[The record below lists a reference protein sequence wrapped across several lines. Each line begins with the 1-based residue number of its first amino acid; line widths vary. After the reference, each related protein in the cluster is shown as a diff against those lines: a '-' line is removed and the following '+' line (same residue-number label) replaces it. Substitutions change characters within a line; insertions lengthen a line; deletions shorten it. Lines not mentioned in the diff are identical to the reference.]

1 MAMRNIT
8 NLAGVLV
15 AGVLFSTACTKVE
28 PGEIGIQVETVG
40 VGEGQPGYHLA
51 SGIVWYLPGFS
62 RVFVY
67 PTSPKTVQL
76 NGPSAVPFHSKEGTS
91 YVAELLVSFSLQ
103 AERIPAFYEKFR
115 SDDLQDFAEGFLRT
129 AITASLQEVGGRY
142 ADEAIYAGKTGDL
155 LSQVQAQVNKAVRS
169 AGVVVEQLAF
179 ADVPTPP
186 EPVRTA
192 LSDRMLAVQQALR
205 AEVEARSTKSKME
218 QQVAAAEGLAKAA
231 IVKAKAEAEA
241 NRLLDNTLTPRV
253 IEWEK
258 LKRPGETCSPKQL
271 GDEQSKKIPINLSA
285 VY

>member
-1 MAMRNIT
+1 MRSIT

-15 AGVLFSTACTKVE
+15 AAVLLSTACTKVE

-40 VGEGQPGYHLA
+40 AGKGQPGYQLA

-67 PTSPKTVQL
+67 PTSAKNIQL
-76 NGPSAVPFHSKEGTS
+76 NGRSAVPFHSKEGTS
-91 YVAELLVSFSLQ
+91 YAAELLISFSLQ
-103 AERIPAFYEKFR
+103 AEHVPAFYEKFR
-115 SDDLQDFAEGFLRT
+115 SDDLRDFAEGFLRT
-129 AITASLQEVGGRY
+129 AITASLQDIGSRY
-142 ADEAIYAGKTGDL
+142 ADEAIYTGKIADM
-155 LSQVQAQVNKAVRS
+155 LSQVQAQVNRTVRS
-169 AGVVVEQLAF
+169 VGVVVEQLAF

-192 LSDRMLAVQQALR
+192 LADRMLAVQQALQ
-205 AEVEARSTKSKME
+205 AEAEARSTKSKME
-218 QQVAAAEGLAKAA
+218 QHVAAAERMAKAA

-271 GDEQSKKIPINLSA
+271 GDEQSKKIPIKLSA